1 MPRKTPHKSSQVK
14 SGRPSL
20 EAMEFGLD
28 PELVTTH
35 FSSGG
40 KIQCNW

>member
-1 MPRKTPHKSSQVK
+1 MPRKTPHKSQVK

-20 EAMEFGLD
+20 EAMEYGLD
-28 PELVTTH
+28 SELGSNP

-40 KIQCNW
+40 NIQ